1 MSVKFREIGNTG
13 VRVAALKVS
22 DLKIDMPSNCF
33 SVSVRPEI
41 KSIGLICVQEGDDLD
56 LDPRYIVIE
65 RDVERFMQ
73 GVALGQA
80 EFACE
85 LI

>member
-1 MSVKFREIGNTG
+1 MVKFKEIGATG
-13 VRVAALKVS
+13 VKVAALKIS
-22 DLKIDMPSNCF
+22 DLRIDMKDCF
-33 SVSVRPEI
+33 NVSVRPEI

-56 LDPRYIVIE
+56 LDPRYVVID
-65 RDVERFMQ
+65 RDVERYLQ
-73 GVALGQA
+73 GIALGQQ